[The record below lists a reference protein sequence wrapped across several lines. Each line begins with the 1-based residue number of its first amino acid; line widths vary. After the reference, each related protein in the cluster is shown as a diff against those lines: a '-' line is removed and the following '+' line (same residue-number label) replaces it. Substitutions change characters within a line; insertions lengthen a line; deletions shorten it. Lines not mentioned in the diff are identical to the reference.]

1 MDWSPPDGDGVC
13 TLRLNDPQ
21 AGQLWTAAGL
31 VWQPWRMGPADFDSL
46 PAKRPLS
53 GRDQSLLDRLEVEA
67 PLPPMLAA
75 LARTLRIQQ
84 LKGEQE
90 GYL

>member
-1 MDWSPPDGDGVC
+1 M
-13 TLRLNDPQ
+13 
-21 AGQLWTAAGL
+21 
-31 VWQPWRMGPADFDSL
+31 
-46 PAKRPLS
+46 S
-53 GRDQSLLDRLEVEA
+53 GRDQSLLDRLEVEP